1 MSLFTFAERMKFGI
15 PETFL
20 GFQKVGKIEGGKNI
34 NVKFWTCEVLCVQ
47 IMMRRMMKSTN
58 Y

>member
-1 MSLFTFAERMKFGI
+1 MSLFIFAERMKFGI

-20 GFQKVGKIEGGKNI
+20 GFQKVGKIEGKKYKC
-34 NVKFWTCEVLCVQ
+34 KFWTCEVLCVQ
-47 IMMRRMMKSTN
+47 IMMRRVMKSTN